1 MIRYYQKRLP
11 IGLFGFSESAHF
23 CGLYFLYE
31 QNQDS
36 KGKTMKYRNLVNDP
50 IEGNFIAEKGVLGT
64 YVTTVSKQVD
74 IKYELPYMVYQ
85 LNMVAELMSA
95 EEQRKILI
103 AADRITKHRFNIE
116 VPMTEKMKEKE
127 IIKNRNRNKKYMAQS
142 EFFE

>member
-1 MIRYYQKRLP
+1 
-11 IGLFGFSESAHF
+11 
-23 CGLYFLYE
+23 
-31 QNQDS
+31 
-36 KGKTMKYRNLVNDP
+36 
-50 IEGNFIAEKGVLGT
+50 
-64 YVTTVSKQVD
+64 
-74 IKYELPYMVYQ
+74 
-85 LNMVAELMSA
+85 MVAEFMSA

>member
-1 MIRYYQKRLP
+1 
-11 IGLFGFSESAHF
+11 
-23 CGLYFLYE
+23 
-31 QNQDS
+31 
-36 KGKTMKYRNLVNDP
+36 MKYRKLVNDL

-85 LNMVAELMSA
+85 LNMVAEFMSA

-127 IIKNRNRNKKYMAQS
+127 IIKNRNRNKKLMAQS

>member
-1 MIRYYQKRLP
+1 
-11 IGLFGFSESAHF
+11 
-23 CGLYFLYE
+23 
-31 QNQDS
+31 
-36 KGKTMKYRNLVNDP
+36 MKYRKLVNDL
-50 IEGNFIAEKGVLGT
+50 IEGNFIPQKGVLGT

-85 LNMVAELMSA
+85 LNMVAEFMSA

-127 IIKNRNRNKKYMAQS
+127 IIKNRRRFKKYMAQS